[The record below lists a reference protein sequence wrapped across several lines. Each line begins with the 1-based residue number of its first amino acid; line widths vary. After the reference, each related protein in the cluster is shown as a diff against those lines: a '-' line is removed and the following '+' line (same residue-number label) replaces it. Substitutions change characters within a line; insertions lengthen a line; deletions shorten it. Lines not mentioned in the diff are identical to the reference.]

1 MRISGLASGID
12 TDTMV
17 QQMMQVERMK
27 VDRVEQDKQLTTWR
41 QEAFN
46 DLNKEFANFI
56 LNTRKSFGLTS
67 TALNGT
73 FRTNSYQNLD
83 WVKGATSSNEQAA
96 TVSSTSKVMDGS
108 YDVEVKQLAKGV
120 SLASGSNIKDSLV
133 DKDGKLNNEE
143 PMEFIVNDGNH
154 DFTIK
159 VKADASMSDV
169 VKAINN
175 AKTETGTGKDKKT
188 ESIGVRASY
197 DHGQGRFF
205 LQTTNTGADTQIT
218 IKTENDGTQNFLDGL
233 NLTNGEEGYNI
244 KDGSKGQD
252 ALINFNGAKG
262 IVSHS
267 NNVTVN
273 GITMNLKAVE
283 NFTVTVATDV
293 DAVYEKIEE
302 FVEEYNK
309 LVDKTNKLV
318 GEKEYRSFHP
328 LSAEEKKAMT
338 EDDVKLWE
346 EKAKSGL
353 LSRDS
358 TIQQTMLN
366 IRQSLYAETSE
377 IDGTYSFITQIG
389 ISTEEYSQ
397 GTAGGRLK
405 IDEDKLRKAIANDAE
420 SVMELMFKES
430 SDPIKDENG
439 KVIGG
444 RGGLLTRVHEGLMD
458 GMESI
463 VKKSGPGTEADLYTK
478 VRFGMLTDFRT
489 SQGGISALDR
499 ELLNYNKKIDQLNIM
514 LGKREDTY
522 YARFTAMEK
531 AIAKMNQQSSWLQQ
545 QMMMG

>member
-27 VDRVEQDKQLTTWR
+27 VDRVEQEKQLSTWR

-46 DLNKEFANFI
+46 DLNKDFANFI

-67 TALNGT
+67 VTLKGT
-73 FRTNSYQNLD
+73 FRANSYQNLD
-83 WVKGATSSNEQAA
+83 WVKGATSSNESAA
-96 TVSSTSKVMDGS
+96 TVSSTSKVMDGT
-108 YDVEVKQLAKGV
+108 YDVKVTQLAKGV
-120 SLASGSNIKDSLV
+120 SLASGSSINNSV
-133 DKDGKLNNEE
+133 VGEDGKLKNTDA
-143 PMEFIVNDGNH
+143 MEFTINDGKH

-169 VKAINN
+169 VKTINN
-175 AKTETGTGKDKKT
+175 AKTEDGK
-188 ESIGVRASY
+188 SIGVRASY
-197 DHGQGRFF
+197 DHNQGRFF
-205 LQTTNTGADTQIT
+205 LQTTNTGADTQIK
-218 IKTENDGTQNFLDGL
+218 INTEDDGTRNFLDGL
-233 NLTNGEEGYNI
+233 NLTNGEKGYDI
-244 KDGSKGQD
+244 KNGFKGQD
-252 ALINFNGAKG
+252 AIINFNGAEG
-262 IVSHS
+262 ITSHS
-267 NNVTVN
+267 NNITVN

-283 NFTVTVATDV
+283 DFTVTVATDV
-293 DAVYEKIEE
+293 DTVYEKIEE
-302 FVEEYNK
+302 FIEEYNK

-353 LSRDS
+353 LSRDN

-366 IRQSLYAETSE
+366 IRQSLYEQTSE
-377 IDGTYSFITQIG
+377 IDGAYNFITQIG
-389 ISTEEYSQ
+389 ISTEEYTQ
-397 GTAGGRLK
+397 GSAGGRLK
-405 IDEDKLRKAIANDAE
+405 IDEDKLRKAIANDVE
-420 SVMELMFKES
+420 SVMELIFKES
-430 SDPIKDENG
+430 SESIKDENG

-444 RGGLLTRVHEGLMD
+444 KGGLLTRVHEGLME

-463 VKKSGPGTEADLYTK
+463 VKKSGPGAESDLYTK

-514 LGKREDTY
+514 LGRKEESY
-522 YARFTAMEK
+522 YAKFTAMEK
-531 AIAKMNQQSSWLQQ
+531 AISKMNQQSSWLQQ